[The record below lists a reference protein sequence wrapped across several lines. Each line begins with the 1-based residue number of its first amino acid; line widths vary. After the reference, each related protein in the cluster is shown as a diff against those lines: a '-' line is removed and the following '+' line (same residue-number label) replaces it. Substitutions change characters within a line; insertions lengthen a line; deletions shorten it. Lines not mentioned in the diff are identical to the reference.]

1 MNSRLALRG
10 LAYNGFACVHFLK
23 HILSRYTIFVWGLL
37 KPLGIWGAFGIAA
50 IDAAFLG
57 LPLDPVVAG
66 YVYNDRTHFFLYAL
80 MASAGSAIGSL
91 IIYGI
96 GYEGGELLLRK
107 RMSGERFDRIRRSFE
122 KREFWALMVP
132 SMLPPP
138 APFKLF
144 VLSAGVFEMHFTQF
158 LLAIFCGRMVRFLL
172 LSILTL
178 FFGPHVI
185 TIAGVLLHKHPALTF
200 GSAVAVVLVIYLIYR
215 LWREPVVELEHELE
229 EKG

>member
-1 MNSRLALRG
+1 M
-10 LAYNGFACVHFLK
+10 HFLK

-37 KPLGIWGAFGIAA
+37 KPLGLWGAFGIAA

-66 YVYNDRTHFFLYAL
+66 YVYNDRSRFLLYAI
-80 MASAGSAIGSL
+80 MASAGSALGSL
-91 IIYGI
+91 IIYAI

-107 RMSGERFDRIRRSFE
+107 RISRQRFERIRSSFE
-122 KREFWALMVP
+122 KREFWALMIP

-144 VLSAGVFEMHFTQF
+144 VLSAGVFEMHFTYF
-158 LLAIFCGRMVRFLL
+158 LLAIFCGRMVRFLV
-172 LSILTL
+172 LSVLTL
-178 FFGPHVI
+178 FFGPHVVNV
-185 TIAGVLLHKHPALTF
+185 AGVLIHKHLALTL
-200 GSAVAVVLVIYLIYR
+200 GSATIVILLFYVIYR

-229 EKG
+229 REG

>member
-1 MNSRLALRG
+1 MS
-10 LAYNGFACVHFLK
+10 FLK
-23 HILSRYTIFVWGLL
+23 HILSRYTVFVWALL
-37 KPLGIWGAFGIAA
+37 KPLGIWGAFSIAA
-50 IDAAFLG
+50 VDAAFLG
-57 LPLDPVVAG
+57 LPLDPVVAS
-66 YVYNDRTHFFLYAL
+66 YVYNDRSRFLLYAL

-91 IIYGI
+91 IIYAI

-107 RMSGERFDRIRRSFE
+107 RISPQRFEKIRGSFE

-158 LLAIFCGRMVRFLL
+158 LLAIFCGRMVRFLV
-172 LSILTL
+172 LSLLTL
-178 FFGPHVI
+178 VFGPHVA
-185 TIAGVLLHKHPALTF
+185 TFAGILLHKHLALTL
-200 GSAVAVVLVIYLIYR
+200 GSAAAIVLFAYVIYR

-229 EKG
+229 KEG

>member
-1 MNSRLALRG
+1 VS
-10 LAYNGFACVHFLK
+10 FLK
-23 HILSRYTIFVWGLL
+23 HILSRYTVFVWGLL
-37 KPLGIWGAFGIAA
+37 KPLGIWGAFSIAA
-50 IDAAFLG
+50 VDAAFLG
-57 LPLDPVVAG
+57 LPLDPVVAT
-66 YVYNDRTHFFLYAL
+66 YVYNDRSRFLLYAL

-91 IIYGI
+91 IIYAI

-107 RMSGERFDRIRRSFE
+107 RISPQRFEKIRGSFE

-158 LLAIFCGRMVRFLL
+158 LLAIFCGRMVRFLV
-172 LSILTL
+172 LSLLTL
-178 FFGPHVI
+178 LFGPHVA
-185 TIAGVLLHKHPALTF
+185 TFAGILVHKHLALTL
-200 GSAVAVVLVIYLIYR
+200 GSVAAIVLFAYVIYR

-229 EKG
+229 KES

>member
-1 MNSRLALRG
+1 M
-10 LAYNGFACVHFLK
+10 HFLK
-23 HILSRYTIFVWGLL
+23 HILSRYTVFVWGLL
-37 KPLGIWGAFGIAA
+37 KPLGVWGAFGIAA

-66 YVYNDRTHFFLYAL
+66 YVYNDRSNFLLYAI
-80 MASAGSAIGSL
+80 MASAGSALGSL
-91 IIYGI
+91 IIYAI

-107 RMSGERFDRIRRSFE
+107 RISKQRFDKIRHSFE
-122 KREFWALMVP
+122 KREFWALMIP

-158 LLAIFCGRMVRFLL
+158 LLSIFCGRMVRFLL
-172 LSILTL
+172 LSVLTL
-178 FFGPHVI
+178 FFGPHVV
-185 TIAGVLLHKHPALTF
+185 TVAGVLIHKHLALTL
-200 GSAVAVVLVIYLIYR
+200 GSAAVVLLLIYLIYR

-229 EKG
+229 KPG

>member
-1 MNSRLALRG
+1 M
-10 LAYNGFACVHFLK
+10 HFLK
-23 HILSRYTIFVWGLL
+23 HIISRYTVFVWGLL

-57 LPLDPVVAG
+57 LPLDPVVAS
-66 YVYNDRTHFFLYAL
+66 YVYNDRARFLLYAL
-80 MASAGSAIGSL
+80 MASAGSALGSL
-91 IIYGI
+91 IIYAI

-107 RMSGERFDRIRRSFE
+107 RISEQRFDKIRHSFE

-144 VLSAGVFEMHFTQF
+144 VLSAGVFEMHFTHF
-158 LLAIFCGRMVRFLL
+158 LLAIFCGRMVRFLV

-178 FFGPHVI
+178 LFGPHVVSY
-185 TIAGVLLHKHPALTF
+185 AGVLIHKHLALTV
-200 GSAVAVVLVIYLIYR
+200 GSAVAVIVVIYIIYR

-229 EKG
+229 KPG

>member
-1 MNSRLALRG
+1 
-10 LAYNGFACVHFLK
+10 VHFLK
-23 HILSRYTIFVWGLL
+23 HIISRYTVFVWGLL
-37 KPLGIWGAFGIAA
+37 KPLGVWGAFGIAA
-50 IDAAFLG
+50 VDAAFLG
-57 LPLDPVVAG
+57 LPLDPVVAS
-66 YVYNDRTHFFLYAL
+66 YVYNDRTRFLLYAL
-80 MASAGSAIGSL
+80 MASAGSALGSL

-107 RMSGERFDRIRRSFE
+107 RISQQRFDKIRHSFE

-158 LLAIFCGRMVRFLL
+158 LLAIFCGRMVRFLV

-178 FFGPHVI
+178 LFGPHVV
-185 TIAGVLLHKHPALTF
+185 TFAGVLLHKHL
-200 GSAVAVVLVIYLIYR
+200 AVTLGTAAAVIIFAYVIYR

-229 EKG
+229 K

>member
-1 MNSRLALRG
+1 M
-10 LAYNGFACVHFLK
+10 HFLK
-23 HILSRYTIFVWGLL
+23 HILSRYTVFVWALL
-37 KPLGIWGAFGIAA
+37 KPLGVWGAFGIAA
-50 IDAAFLG
+50 MDAAFLG

-66 YVYNDRTHFFLYAL
+66 YVYNDRSRFLLYAV
-80 MASAGSAIGSL
+80 MASAGSALGSL

-107 RMSGERFDRIRRSFE
+107 RISHQRFEKIRQSFE

-144 VLSAGVFEMHFTQF
+144 VLSAGVFEMHFTHF
-158 LLAIFCGRMVRFLL
+158 LLAIFCGRMVRFLV
-172 LSILTL
+172 LSVLTL

-185 TIAGVLLHKHPALTF
+185 SFAGVLLHKHPAITA
-200 GSAVAVVLVIYLIYR
+200 GSAAIVIVLIYVIYR
-215 LWREPVVELEHELE
+215 LWRPPVVELEHELE
-229 EKG
+229 EQG

>member
-1 MNSRLALRG
+1 
-10 LAYNGFACVHFLK
+10 VHSLK

-37 KPLGIWGAFGIAA
+37 KPLGVWGAFGIAA

-66 YVYNDRTHFFLYAL
+66 YVYNDRSRFLLYAV
-80 MASAGSAIGSL
+80 MASAGSALGSL
-91 IIYGI
+91 IIYAI

-107 RMSGERFDRIRRSFE
+107 RISGQRFDRIRGSFE
-122 KREFWALMVP
+122 KREFWALMIP

-144 VLSAGVFEMHFTQF
+144 VLSAGVFEMHFAHF
-158 LLAIFCGRMVRFLL
+158 LLAIFCGRMVRFLV
-172 LSILTL
+172 LSVLTL
-178 FFGPHVI
+178 FFGPHVV
-185 TIAGVLLHKHPALTF
+185 TFAGVLIHDHLWLTV
-200 GSAVAVVLVIYLIYR
+200 GSAVAVILVIYLIYR

-229 EKG
+229 KKG

>member
-1 MNSRLALRG
+1 MSFLR
-10 LAYNGFACVHFLK
+10 

-50 IDAAFLG
+50 MDAAFLG

-66 YVYNDRTHFFLYAL
+66 YVYNDRSRFLLYAL

-91 IIYGI
+91 IIYAI

-107 RMSGERFDRIRRSFE
+107 RISEQRFQKIRASFE

-158 LLAIFCGRMVRFLL
+158 LLAIFCGRMVRFLV
-172 LSILTL
+172 LSALTL
-178 FFGPHVI
+178 VFGPHVA
-185 TIAGVLLHKHPALTF
+185 TFAGVLIHKHLALTL
-200 GSAVAVVLVIYLIYR
+200 GSAVAVILAAYVIYR
-215 LWREPVVELEHELE
+215 LWREPVVELEHGLE
-229 EKG
+229 KKG

>member
-1 MNSRLALRG
+1 M
-10 LAYNGFACVHFLK
+10 HFLK
-23 HILSRYTIFVWGLL
+23 HILSRYTVFVWGLL
-37 KPLGIWGAFGIAA
+37 KPLGVWGAFGIAA

-66 YVYNDRTHFFLYAL
+66 YVYNDRSNFLLYAI
-80 MASAGSAIGSL
+80 MASAGSALGSL
-91 IIYGI
+91 IIYAI

-107 RMSGERFDRIRRSFE
+107 RISKQRFDKIRHSFE
-122 KREFWALMVP
+122 KREFWALMIP

-158 LLAIFCGRMVRFLL
+158 LLSIFCGRMVRFLL
-172 LSILTL
+172 LSVLTL
-178 FFGPHVI
+178 FFGPHVV
-185 TIAGVLLHKHPALTF
+185 TFAGVLIHKHLALTL
-200 GSAVAVVLVIYLIYR
+200 GSAAVVVLLIYLIYR

-229 EKG
+229 K